1 MTSPL
6 YPDQYPLNSHCTWTT
21 KPLPGNKTASVYV
34 TINKVDLRDDNN
46 VKVINKGKPLSYYTG
61 SELLPDTVARITDN
75 VTASIVFD
83 SSIMN
88 NGTGLET
95 PGYGF
100 SLSYR
105 FLGNYNDKNWKVY
118 QWINILIMNRYYSL
132 FITTQ

>member
-61 SELLPDTVARITDN
+61 SELLPDTVARVTDN

-105 FLGNYNDKNWKVY
+105 FLGNYNDKNWKV
-118 QWINILIMNRYYSL
+118 
-132 FITTQ
+132 